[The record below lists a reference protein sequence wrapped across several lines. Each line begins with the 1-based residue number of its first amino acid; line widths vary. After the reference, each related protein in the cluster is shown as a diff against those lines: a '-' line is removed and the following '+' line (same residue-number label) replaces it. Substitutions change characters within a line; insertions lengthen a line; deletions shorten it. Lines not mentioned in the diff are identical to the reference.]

1 MLTHMYNYTRSFFRN
16 IYSTAALLHNLSMDE
31 NLHITVRRS
40 HLLSDAL
47 REGRKSKF
55 NAKMC
60 LKVREFWV
68 DILLSW
74 KLSWAKLYASE
85 CSKRADL
92 VGRFFYLSVCCHTVT
107 RNSSMKFPTDYLSR

>member
-16 IYSTAALLHNLSMDE
+16 IYSTAALLHNLSMNLMDE

-68 DILLSW
+68 VI
-74 KLSWAKLYASE
+74 
-85 CSKRADL
+85 
-92 VGRFFYLSVCCHTVT
+92 
-107 RNSSMKFPTDYLSR
+107 